1 MKIWPDVYMENSK
14 EDIHPIAA
22 IKLTFYISKKCIS
35 CHIWPIAQLQVYIQ
49 DFWAYFVSLIT
60 FYVLMVFNVKAFYYY
75 YRLFEHCSNV
85 GVEFRLLFTFNIEQ
99 Q

>member
-1 MKIWPDVYMENSK
+1 
-14 EDIHPIAA
+14 
-22 IKLTFYISKKCIS
+22 
-35 CHIWPIAQLQVYIQ
+35 
-49 DFWAYFVSLIT
+49 
-60 FYVLMVFNVKAFYYY
+60 MVFNVKAFYYY